1 MPPMKVSAGSKAA
14 TSEKRKVVRT
24 TIAFKKEIIAKY
36 EGGVRVSD
44 RAGEYSMAKSTI
56 STILKKKEAVKSS
69 DVAMG
74 VSAISSFNVTFNI
87 F

>member
-1 MPPMKVSAGSKAA
+1 MPPMKVSASSKAA

-56 STILKKKEAVKSS
+56 STISKNKHFNKH
-69 DVAMG
+69 
-74 VSAISSFNVTFNI
+74 FNVKHFLRYTLLFMCWSA

>member
-1 MPPMKVSAGSKAA
+1 MKVSASSKAA

-44 RAGEYSMAKSTI
+44 RAREYSMAKFTI